1 MLTSRY
7 FCGNFIYLFILQAWL
22 QPFIA
27 IGHEQPGGGA
37 CLLCHH
43 PKGGVATAASHFLP
57 TTHSHTAA
65 AGCHGHK
72 HTECRVPGKA
82 YLHNPHIF
90 KLTLR
95 MVWFCTGE
103 IKKKGVLVLTSSPS
117 LSPLQK
123 IPPNFVNAAELDIP
137 GHTMKDRYKTILP
150 SQWLLCLSVRPSI
163 HPSLLS
169 CLSVNTIFTLVC
181 FICCLDPESRV
192 ILRSPEEEA
201 GPDRYINANYIRVRV
216 KCYM

>member
-1 MLTSRY
+1 MDCPERLLKILHFQIHLFSKNIRDLQTCPHFRKTFKFHCHHVNLQVLLWQFYLLLLYS
-7 FCGNFIYLFILQAWL
+7 FIILQAWL

-43 PKGGVATAASHFLP
+43 PKGGVATAASHFRP

-90 KLTLR
+90 KLTLS
-95 MVWFCTGE
+95 MV
-103 IKKKGVLVLTSSPS
+103 
-117 LSPLQK
+117 
-123 IPPNFVNAAELDIP
+123 
-137 GHTMKDRYKTILP
+137 
-150 SQWLLCLSVRPSI
+150 
-163 HPSLLS
+163 
-169 CLSVNTIFTLVC
+169 
-181 FICCLDPESRV
+181 
-192 ILRSPEEEA
+192 
-201 GPDRYINANYIRVRV
+201 
-216 KCYM
+216 